1 MEVKDFSI
9 KLKVKLYST
18 KSSLDVQGLK
28 QHFSSELEVLGN
40 RTVAVYFVEVVM
52 EAIFQCM
59 KNECKLD
66 QYNEY

>member
-52 EAIFQCM
+52 EAIFR
-59 KNECKLD
+59 NR
-66 QYNEY
+66 